1 MTESREV
8 HRPGRGALSDREK
21 EIVERAANGLT
32 DKEIAKDL
40 GIATGTVK
48 THWTRVRT
56 KFRCSTRAQAVA
68 LYLGTRA
75 HANSSNGSTAHAQMA
90 PAPETEILGTI
101 RGVVDHRSIVLDI
114 AEMTGL
120 GEAMQPE
127 ALIGR
132 PLSHSPSLR
141 QAASAIDVSVAEV
154 LRLGAELRGCVSIEV
169 GRERHR
175 VVFRFSPP
183 DHGVKRLSGL
193 PFLVTLYRYSNQPAL

>member
-1 MTESREV
+1 MTQLAEPQTVAR
-8 HRPGRGALSDREK
+8 RTLSDREK
-21 EIVERAANGLT
+21 GIVERAAKGLT

-48 THWTRVRT
+48 THWTRIRT

-68 LYLGTRA
+68 LYMATR
-75 HANSSNGSTAHAQMA
+75 NSTAATNGNSAHAQMV

-101 RGVVDHRSIVLDI
+101 RGVVDHKAIILEI
-114 AEMTGL
+114 EEMTGL
-120 GEAMQPE
+120 AEAMQAE

-132 PLSHSPSLR
+132 PLADNPSLH
-141 QAASAIDVSVAEV
+141 QAASAIDVSIAEV

-183 DHGVKRLSGL
+183 DHRIRRMMGL
-193 PFLVTLYRYSNQPAL
+193 PFLVTLYRYSNMPAL